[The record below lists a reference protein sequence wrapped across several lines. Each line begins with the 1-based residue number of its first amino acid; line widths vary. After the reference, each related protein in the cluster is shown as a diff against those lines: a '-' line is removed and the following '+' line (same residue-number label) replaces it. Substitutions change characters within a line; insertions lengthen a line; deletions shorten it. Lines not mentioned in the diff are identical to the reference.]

1 MLNIKDL
8 KDQALA
14 KKEIAKQKIEAAKRD
29 AVNKKLLKANPV
41 PKYVDM
47 PELTGDA
54 ETDSANDLT
63 EVQAG
68 FRKRAAD
75 EANRFALATDSEY
88 WACICFQ
95 TREQKE
101 HFLAALDILKF
112 TDQSTGGRY
121 LDGQEVAKQLGVT
134 LPSANVP
141 YKTSAKVDPTWVDF
155 VK

>member
-1 MLNIKDL
+1 MLDIKDL

-14 KKEIAKQKIEAAKRD
+14 KKEIARQKIEAAKRD
-29 AVNKKLLKANPV
+29 AANKKLLKANPV

-47 PELTGDA
+47 PEPTGDA

-63 EVQAG
+63 EIQSG

-75 EANRFALATDSEY
+75 ESNRFALATDSEY

-112 TDQSTGGRY
+112 ADQSTGGRY

-134 LPSANVP
+134 LPPANVP
-141 YKTSAKVDPTWVDF
+141 YKTSAKVDPTWVKF

>member
-1 MLNIKDL
+1 MLDINKKKQIAID
-8 KDQALA
+8 
-14 KKEIAKQKIEAAKRD
+14 KKEIARQKIEATKRD
-29 AVNKKLLKANPV
+29 LANKKLLKANPV
-41 PKYVDM
+41 PKYIDM
-47 PELTGDA
+47 PELSGDA
-54 ETDSANDLT
+54 ETDSKNDLT

-75 EANRFALATDSEY
+75 ESNRFALATDSEY

-134 LPSANVP
+134 LPSADVP
-141 YKTSAKVDPTWVDF
+141 YKTSAKVDPSWVEF